1 MLSLPFLLC
10 YTASIQCVTNLIS
23 KGVPLCSCPGL
34 SSFPSLYRASCL
46 IECKS
51 ALPYP
56 PVQRGRPRLGPWHF
70 NKAILYSICSI
81 S

>member
-10 YTASIQCVTNLIS
+10 STASIQCVTNLIS

-51 ALPYP
+51 A
-56 PVQRGRPRLGPWHF
+56 
-70 NKAILYSICSI
+70 
-81 S
+81 